1 MFVYK
6 ISRVKIEM
14 KACHDDFGTYKSC
27 SFFFWIVNDIIIM
40 NNILTLTEARLRLE
54 HSKLDITNDK
64 QST

>member
-6 ISRVKIEM
+6 ISGVQVERKLFTMILGLIKVVL
-14 KACHDDFGTYKSC
+14 
-27 SFFFWIVNDIIIM
+27 FFFWIVNDIIIM
-40 NNILTLTEARLRLE
+40 NSILTLTEARLRFE